1 MSNLTL
7 TRTIAA
13 LALGATL
20 CSGLASPTL
29 AYDPDSRIKPIA
41 TRTTPV
47 PGPKVLEASFL
58 FLQADPD
65 LTDAYLALSPAER
78 EELLAR
84 LIAKRAA
91 FKSTVPL
98 AH

>member
-58 FLQADPD
+58 FMQADPD
-65 LTDAYLALSPAER
+65 LMDAYVGLSPEER
-78 EELLAR
+78 DQLLAR

-91 FKSTVPL
+91 LKSASSVG
-98 AH
+98 H